1 MKAKISKGVYNLN
14 PTQMVMKLGG
24 EQQREANSAG
34 PVDMSP
40 GRNDEI
46 HTVPADTATGGVLA
60 ARAAGETKIA
70 PEGRPP
76 AEHFTG
82 VEKRTHAG
90 HTAMRTR
97 LHHNAHNHGERKLHE
112 EHHNAVKRAKGK

>member
-1 MKAKISKGVYNLN
+1 MKATMSKGVYNLN

-24 EQQREANSAG
+24 EQQREANRPG
-34 PVDMSP
+34 PVNMTP

-46 HTVPADTATGGVLA
+46 HTVPADTVTGGVLA

-70 PEGRPP
+70 PEGKPP

-90 HTAMRTR
+90 HTALRTR
-97 LHHNAHNHGERKLHE
+97 LHHGDKNHGERRQHE
-112 EHHNAVKRAKGK
+112 DHHAAVRMAKGL